1 MSIEKMIKESMDKD
15 PMTLKESIQE
25 ELRSRI
31 ASALEEKFA
40 KKTDK
45 DDDGEGMDPVDKKA
59 SKKDFDDREDKDLDN
74 DGDTDDSDEYLH
86 KRRKAI
92 GKSIGKKKVDE
103 AKSRKEREVNPDMPI
118 IATGRDVSKNVKFRK
133 KFRNM
138 PAMDK
143 WMDSDA
149 FGDFDLEHVFNEA
162 KLTDADFKKDMSAV
176 KAGKADAGGMA
187 DKWGSRGGAFLN
199 LVKKK

>member
-92 GKSIGKKKVDE
+92 GKSIGKKK
-103 AKSRKEREVNPDMPI
+103 
-118 IATGRDVSKNVKFRK
+118 
-133 KFRNM
+133 
-138 PAMDK
+138 
-143 WMDSDA
+143 
-149 FGDFDLEHVFNEA
+149 
-162 KLTDADFKKDMSAV
+162 
-176 KAGKADAGGMA
+176 
-187 DKWGSRGGAFLN
+187 
-199 LVKKK
+199 